1 MLAPVLKTCLQVSC
15 LCLCLA
21 YVLHHHHH
29 HHSRHQHHCNDDN
42 DVWRCLASC
51 RCKFCPE
58 SSNSGLGQSGRDEV
72 QLLWWWW
79 QWFSFRLN
87 IIGFFLHWKCEL
99 QAQIVSGAEPSTH
112 VCHRHNQVGEAG
124 QGLDLQP
131 DGQGGREH
139 HKQACEHPKVKTFEF
154 KHIIMSLGIPLL
166 PSMTTVQTSRRM
178 LKWYLTHR
186 ISR

>member
-1 MLAPVLKTCLQVSC
+1 MLAPVLKICLQVSC

-79 QWFSFRLN
+79 QWFSYWLN
-87 IIGFFLHWKCEL
+87 IIGFLFLALKMCTLTPNFIRCWTLHSCL
-99 QAQIVSGAEPSTH
+99 SSTQPSRWSRT
-112 VCHRHNQVGEAG
+112 RTRSSTWRA
-124 QGLDLQP
+124 
-131 DGQGGREH
+131 RWSR
-139 HKQACEHPKVKTFEF
+139 A
-154 KHIIMSLGIPLL
+154 S
-166 PSMTTVQTSRRM
+166 QTSVWTSQG
-178 LKWYLTHR
+178 KNFWV
-186 ISR
+186 